1 MHCDHND
8 TLQAFQKNPS
18 IHLLCH
24 ILLHGVKGSLESIP
38 SQDNSGTITLIHTK
52 SKPQPKRC
60 EENMLTTK
68 SWFQKIMILFVFY
81 IVFEQC

>member
-8 TLQAFQKNPS
+8 TPQAFPKNPS
-18 IHLLCH
+18 IHLLRH
-24 ILLHGVKGSLESIP
+24 ILLHGVKGSLKSIP
-38 SQDNSGTITLIHTK
+38 SQDTSGTITLIHTK
-52 SKPQPKRC
+52 SKPQPKIS

-68 SWFQKIMILFVFY
+68 SWLQKIMILFVFH